1 MFRIGLFLVTNLA
14 VLLVASVVLNIL
26 GVDRYISSAG
36 LNLQSLLI
44 YCAVF
49 GFTGSFISLFL
60 SKTMAKWSM
69 KVQVIAQPENREQAW
84 LLETVQALS
93 TQAGIQ
99 MPEVG
104 IFPSHDS
111 NAFATGWNKN
121 AALVAVSEGLLSRF
135 RPDEVKAVLAHEIAH
150 VANGDMVTLS
160 LVQGVINTFVMFFAR
175 IIGYAVDSFLRRDNE
190 EGSVGWGYYISV
202 MVAEI
207 FLGVLAS
214 MIVAW
219 FSRYREFRAD
229 SGAASLVGK
238 HSIIQ
243 ALARLKQEQEVHSSL
258 PESLQAFGLR
268 AGGHMGWMKL
278 LATHPPLDDRIKALE
293 ALSS

>member
-1 MFRIGLFLVTNLA
+1 MSRILLFLATNLA
-14 VLLVASVVLNIL
+14 VLLVASVVLNVL
-26 GVDRYISSAG
+26 GVDRYISSSG
-36 LNLQSLLI
+36 LNLQNLLA

-49 GFTGSFISLFL
+49 GFAGSFISLFL
-60 SKTMAKWSM
+60 SKAMAKWSM
-69 KVQVIAQPENREQAW
+69 KVQLIKQPQNREQTW
-84 LLETVQALS
+84 LLETVQELS
-93 TQAGIQ
+93 KQVGIK

-104 IFPSHDS
+104 IFPSYDS

-135 RPDEVKAVLAHEIAH
+135 RPEEVKAVLAHEIAH

-160 LVQGVINTFVMFFAR
+160 LIQGVINTFVMFFAR
-175 IIGYAVDSFLRRDNE
+175 IIGYAIDSFLRRDGE
-190 EGSVGWGYYISV
+190 EGSVGWGYYIAV

-207 FLGVLAS
+207 FLGILAS
-214 MIVAW
+214 IIVMW

-229 SGAASLVGK
+229 AGAAGLVGK
-238 HSIIQ
+238 HSMIQ
-243 ALARLKQEQEVHSSL
+243 ALARLKQEHEVSSSL

-268 AGGHMGWMKL
+268 AGGRMGWMQL
-278 LATHPPLDDRIKALE
+278 LSSHPPLDDRIKALE